1 MSNTDHAINVLIE
14 YSQNIVAPRVT
25 KNTTGVILTKARK
38 TFKKMFK

>member
-1 MSNTDHAINVLIE
+1 MSHTDHAINVLIE
-14 YSQNIVAPRVT
+14 YSKNIITPKVT